1 MREITFGEAVVEALD
16 EEMERDERVFVMG
29 EDVGRFGMIY
39 VANRRLYEKYGD
51 ERMRDT
57 PISENAIIGFALG
70 AAITGL
76 RPVAEIMFCDLLT
89 LAMEQIVNQ
98 VAKIRYMFGGNIKVP
113 LVIRTTVSGLRRTA
127 AQHSQHLEAWFTHV
141 PGLKVVMPSS
151 PYAVKGLLKTAI
163 RDDNPVIMLDHQ
175 MLLRLGAKGPVPEE
189 EYLLPFGQAEIMR
202 EGKDVTVVATSLM
215 VTRALNAAQELE
227 KRGIGIEVIDP
238 RTLYPLDKEAILASV
253 QKTGR
258 LLVVH
263 QACKTGGFGGEI
275 AAMVAEEGFDS
286 LVSPIRRLGSYDV
299 PVPFSPQLEDFVIPN
314 EERIVG
320 EVLAMV
326 EE

>member
-1 MREITFGEAVVEALD
+1 MREITFGEAIVEALD
-16 EEMERDERVFVMG
+16 EEMDRDERVFVMG

-39 VANRRLYEKYGD
+39 VANRKLYEKYGD

-57 PISENAIIGFALG
+57 PICENAIVGFALG
-70 AAITGL
+70 AAITGM
-76 RPVAEIMFCDLLT
+76 RPIAEIMFCDLLT

-113 LVIRTTVSGLRRTA
+113 LVILTTVSGLRRTA
-127 AQHSQHLEAWFTHV
+127 AQHSQHLEAWFTHI
-141 PGLKVVMPSS
+141 PGLKVAMPSS

-189 EYLLPFGQAEIMR
+189 EYLLPFGQAEIIR
-202 EGKDVTVVATSLM
+202 EGKDMTVVATSLM
-215 VTRALNAAQELE
+215 VGKALTAAQELE
-227 KRGIGIEVIDP
+227 KKDIQIEVIDP
-238 RTLYPLDKEAILASV
+238 RTLYPLDKETILASV

-258 LLVVH
+258 LLIVH

-275 AAMVAEEGFDS
+275 AAMVAEEGFDY
-286 LVSPIRRLGSYDV
+286 LVSPIRRVGSYDV
-299 PVPFSPQLEDFVIPN
+299 PVPFSPILEDFVIPN
-314 EERIVG
+314 EERIIE

>member
-1 MREITFGEAVVEALD
+1 MREITFGEALVEALD
-16 EEMERDERVFVMG
+16 EEMDRDERVFVMG

-39 VANRRLYEKYGD
+39 LANRKLYEKYGD

-57 PISENAIIGFALG
+57 PICENAIVGFALG
-70 AAITGL
+70 AAITGM
-76 RPVAEIMFCDLLT
+76 RPIAEIMFCDLLT

-113 LVIRTTVSGLRRTA
+113 LVILTTVSGLRRTA
-127 AQHSQHLEAWFTHV
+127 AQHSQHLEAWFTHI

-163 RDDNPVIMLDHQ
+163 RDDNPVIILDHQ

-189 EYLLPFGQAEIMR
+189 EYLLPFGQAEIIR

-215 VTRALNAAQELE
+215 VGKALTAAQELE
-227 KRGIGIEVIDP
+227 KKDIQIEVIDP
-238 RTLYPLDKEAILASV
+238 RTLYPLDKETILASV

-258 LLVVH
+258 LLIVH

-275 AAMVAEEGFDS
+275 AAMVAEEGFDY
-286 LVSPIRRLGSYDV
+286 LVSPIRRVGSYDV
-299 PVPFSPQLEDFVIPN
+299 PVPFSPILEDFVIPN
-314 EERIVG
+314 EERIIE

>member
-1 MREITFGEAVVEALD
+1 MREISFGEAVVEALD

-51 ERMRDT
+51 ERTRDT

-70 AAITGL
+70 AAITGM
-76 RPVAEIMFCDLLT
+76 RPVAEIMFCDLIT

-98 VAKIRYMFGGNIKVP
+98 VAKIRYMFGGNIEVP

-163 RDDNPVIMLDHQ
+163 RDDNPVIMFDHQ

-215 VTRALNAAQELE
+215 VTRALDAAQELE

-238 RTLYPLDKEAILASV
+238 RTLYPLDKEMILASV
-253 QKTGR
+253 GKTGR

-299 PVPFSPQLEDFVIPN
+299 PVPYSPQLEDFVIPS

>member
-1 MREITFGEAVVEALD
+1 MREISFGEAVVEALD

-51 ERMRDT
+51 ERTRDT

-70 AAITGL
+70 AAITGM
-76 RPVAEIMFCDLLT
+76 RPVAEIMFCDLIT

-98 VAKIRYMFGGNIKVP
+98 VAKIRYMFGGNIEVP

-141 PGLKVVMPSS
+141 PGLRVVMPSS

-163 RDDNPVIMLDHQ
+163 RDDNPVIMFDHQ

-238 RTLYPLDKEAILASV
+238 RTLYPLDKETILASV
-253 QKTGR
+253 GKTGR

-299 PVPFSPQLEDFVIPN
+299 PVPYSPQLEDFVIPN

>member
-51 ERMRDT
+51 KRMRDT

-70 AAITGL
+70 AAITGM
-76 RPVAEIMFCDLLT
+76 RPVAEIMFCDLIT

-127 AQHSQHLEAWFTHV
+127 AQHSQHLEAWFAHV

-163 RDDNPVIMLDHQ
+163 RDDNPVIMFDHQ

-189 EYLLPFGQAEIMR
+189 EYLLPFGQAGVMR

-227 KRGIGIEVIDP
+227 KQGIGVEVIDP
-238 RTLYPLDKEAILASV
+238 RTLYPLDKETILASV

-275 AAMVAEEGFDS
+275 AAMVAEEGFGS

-299 PVPFSPQLEDFVIPN
+299 PVPYSPQLEDFVIPN
-314 EERIVG
+314 EERIAR

>member
-1 MREITFGEAVVEALD
+1 MREITFGAAMVEALD
-16 EEMERDERVFVMG
+16 EEMDRDERVFVMG

-39 VANRRLYEKYGD
+39 VANRKLYEKYGD

-57 PISENAIIGFALG
+57 PICENAIVGFALG
-70 AAITGL
+70 AAITGM
-76 RPVAEIMFCDLLT
+76 RPIAEIMFCDLLT

-113 LVIRTTVSGLRRTA
+113 LVILTTVSGLRRTA
-127 AQHSQHLEAWFTHV
+127 AQHSQHLEAWFTHI

-163 RDDNPVIMLDHQ
+163 RDDNPVIILDHQ

-189 EYLLPFGQAEIMR
+189 EYLLPFGQAEIIR

-215 VTRALNAAQELE
+215 VGKALTAAQELE
-227 KRGIGIEVIDP
+227 KKDIQIEVIDP
-238 RTLYPLDKEAILASV
+238 RTLYPLDKETILASV

-258 LLVVH
+258 LLIVH
-263 QACKTGGFGGEI
+263 QASKTGGFGGEI

-286 LVSPIRRLGSYDV
+286 LISPIRRVGSYDV
-299 PVPFSPQLEDFVIPN
+299 PVPFSPILEDFVIPN
-314 EERIVG
+314 EERIIE

>member
-57 PISENAIIGFALG
+57 PISENAIVGFALG
-70 AAITGL
+70 AAITGM
-76 RPVAEIMFCDLLT
+76 RPVAEIMFCDLIT

-127 AQHSQHLEAWFTHV
+127 AQHSQHLEAWFAHV

-163 RDDNPVIMLDHQ
+163 RDDNPVIMFDHQ

-227 KRGIGIEVIDP
+227 KQGIGIEVIDP
-238 RTLYPLDKEAILASV
+238 RTLYPLDKETILASV

>member
-1 MREITFGEAVVEALD
+1 MREITFGEAMIEALD

-39 VANRRLYEKYGD
+39 VANRKLYEKYGD
-51 ERMRDT
+51 ERLRDT
-57 PISENAIIGFALG
+57 PICENAIVGFALG
-70 AAITGL
+70 AAITGM
-76 RPVAEIMFCDLLT
+76 RPVADIMFCDLLT

-113 LVIRTTVSGLRRTA
+113 MVILTTVSGLRRTA
-127 AQHSQHLEAWFTHV
+127 AQHSQHLEAWLAHV

-151 PYAVKGLLKTAI
+151 PYTVKGLLKTAI
-163 RDDNPVIMLDHQ
+163 RDENPVIMLDHQ

-202 EGKDVTVVATSLM
+202 EGKDVTVMATSLM

-227 KRGIGIEVIDP
+227 KQGIEIEVIDP
-238 RTLYPLDKEAILASV
+238 RTLVPLDKKTILASV
-253 QKTGR
+253 EKTGR

-263 QACKTGGFGGEI
+263 QACKTGGFGGEV
-275 AAMVAEEGFDS
+275 AAMVAEEGFDY
-286 LVSPIRRLGSYDV
+286 LVGPIRRLGAYDV
-299 PVPFSPQLEDFVIPN
+299 PVPFSPILEDFVIPN
-314 EERIVG
+314 EERIVK

>member
-314 EERIVG
+314 EERIVR

>member
-1 MREITFGEAVVEALD
+1 MREITFGEAIVEALD
-16 EEMERDERVFVMG
+16 EEMDRDERVFVMG

-39 VANRRLYEKYGD
+39 VANRKLYEKYGD

-57 PISENAIIGFALG
+57 PICENAIVGFALG
-70 AAITGL
+70 AAITGM
-76 RPVAEIMFCDLLT
+76 RPIAEIMFCDLLT

-113 LVIRTTVSGLRRTA
+113 LVILTTVSGLRRTA
-127 AQHSQHLEAWFTHV
+127 AQHSQHLEAWFTHI

-189 EYLLPFGQAEIMR
+189 EYLLPFGQAEIIR
-202 EGKDVTVVATSLM
+202 EGKDMTVVATSLM
-215 VTRALNAAQELE
+215 VGKALTAAQELE
-227 KRGIGIEVIDP
+227 KKDIQIEVIDP
-238 RTLYPLDKEAILASV
+238 RTLYPLDKETILASV

-258 LLVVH
+258 LLIVH

-275 AAMVAEEGFDS
+275 AAMVAEEGFDY
-286 LVSPIRRLGSYDV
+286 LVSPIRRVGSYDV
-299 PVPFSPQLEDFVIPN
+299 PVPFSPILEDFVIPN
-314 EERIVG
+314 EERIIE